1 MMTLDF
7 YMILVYNIYLT
18 KDKEEKMKFSVLG
31 SGRWGSFIS
40 WYLSYKEFPVTVWG
54 RAESTS
60 FAKLRSTRKNE
71 YVTLPESICFTTDLG
86 EAMDFADTVIISIK
100 SQSLR
105 ELATLARDAG
115 FRDKNVI
122 LCMKGI
128 EENTGKRL
136 TEVMEDCG
144 YDPEKLCVWVG
155 PGHIQEFV
163 LGKPNCM
170 VIDGHSREL
179 VKELVD
185 LLKSPLIRF
194 YYGDDL
200 IGSEI
205 GAAAKNVIGIAAGML
220 DGANM
225 PSLKGPLM
233 ARGAREVARLIH
245 AAGGNELSAYG
256 LCHLGDY
263 ETTLFSPHSNNRRYG
278 EAIARGEAFTKLAE
292 GVYTSK
298 AMKLLGEKYGVDLP
312 ITNAVYRVVYEGK
325 NPFTELF
332 GLFDRKTV
340 TEFLM

>member
-1 MMTLDF
+1 
-7 YMILVYNIYLT
+7 
-18 KDKEEKMKFSVLG
+18 MKFSVLG

-54 RAESTS
+54 RAESAS
-60 FAKLRSTRKNE
+60 FAKLAATRKNE
-71 YVTLPESICFTTDLG
+71 YVTLPESIRFTTDLR
-86 EAMDFADTVIISIK
+86 EAVDFADTVIISIK

-115 FRDKNVI
+115 LRDKNVI

-263 ETTLFSPHSNNRRYG
+263 ETTLFSEHSHNRRFG
-278 EAIARGEAFTKLAE
+278 EAVTRGEKFDKLAE
-292 GVYTSK
+292 GVYTCR
-298 AMKLLGEKYGVDLP
+298 AMLSLGNRLDVDLP
-312 ITNAVYRVVYEGK
+312 ITGAVYNILYESK
-325 NPFTELF
+325 DPIEELSS
-332 GLFDRKTV
+332 LFERKTV
-340 TEFLM
+340 TEFLL